1 MAQREIV
8 TYALADR
15 VARVTLDRP
24 PLHVLD
30 LAAIREYSAALGRVE
45 RDTAAVCILSSAGER
60 AFSAGVDIADH
71 TRDKVASMLE
81 HFHGLI
87 RKIRRIECVT
97 VAAVRGV
104 ALGGGFELALACD
117 MIVAEEGATFGVPE
131 IWLAC
136 FPPVAAAA
144 LPRHIAPQKA
154 YELVL
159 SGEPITAVEAMNL
172 GLVNA
177 LAPRGKLEET
187 LDRFTAR
194 FTEKSVAAL
203 RIAKRALR
211 VSEEETF
218 GAGLDETERIYLQ
231 DLMKTHDAE
240 EGIRAFLERRQPKW
254 EDR

>member
-8 TYALADR
+8 TYALGDR

-87 RKIRRIECVT
+87 RKVRRIECVT

-131 IWLAC
+131 IWLGC

-159 SGEPITAVEAMNL
+159 SGEPITAVEAMNM

-177 LAPRGKLEET
+177 LAPRGKLEDT
-187 LDRFTAR
+187 LDR

-240 EGIRAFLERRQPKW
+240 EGIRAFLE
-254 EDR
+254 